1 MVGSYRSAFLLVF
14 TALMVITVVSVSSNA
29 YRRAADITLD
39 LSSDILGEL
48 SENIINRT
56 IELFDASNAYLQS
69 NAELFTGPE
78 GELPQERALRLFWRQ
93 LALQPQLMSIYKA
106 GPGGVFLQVSR
117 QPRPVT
123 RVIVHSDNGVDDR
136 LVYRDADYQPIARL
150 NGGGMYDPRTSGWYQ
165 RAIEAG
171 GEVVWSPVY
180 RFEQTGKLGVTAA
193 RAVFD
198 GDALRQVLGIDI
210 ALEDLTD
217 FLAEQSGRRGAL
229 AFIVDERDRLVAYP
243 HQLIL
248 NTDGTR
254 DAGAPDSMEQ
264 LVDRWLVDGYRELL
278 AQTTGAGG
286 DGVETRS
293 RSGRDS
299 NPAYALFSSGDDMR
313 YLAQLRSFPGQ
324 WSEGWKLF
332 VVVPESSLLSSASRL
347 ISESIAISVIILV
360 GAVLL
365 VQILAF
371 RLFEPM
377 RRLVHNTELIQQ
389 LRLDEVEPVNSRFS
403 EIRAMDQAICGMRSG
418 LQELAKFVPA
428 KMARDFIQQGKSA
441 ELGGEMVELTLFY
454 SSISKFNA
462 LCNQRTTEEVT
473 ALVSLIL
480 DRFTQVIS
488 RTDGTVDNYLGE
500 SILAF
505 WGAPSV
511 VIDGPARA
519 CRVALQCKLIE
530 DQLRQRES
538 ERFPPETVNL
548 FAIHSGRA
556 IVGNFGSKKRMS
568 YTAVGDNVEIGWIL
582 KQLNH
587 RYGTQILIS
596 EPVQAE
602 VSGLFWLRLVDYVP
616 LYSGAEPTAV
626 YELAGQRSEPMP
638 TDWHHFTERYEE
650 GLAAL
655 FDRRW
660 TEAEPIF
667 SELAELRPE
676 DKSVQLMLLRC
687 YSEDAQMSTRLAGT
701 EI

>member
-1 MVGSYRSAFLLVF
+1 MVSSYRSAFLLVF

-39 LSSDILGEL
+39 LSSDIINEL
-48 SENIINRT
+48 SGNIVNRT
-56 IELFDASNAYLQS
+56 IVLFDAANAYLQS
-69 NAELFTGPE
+69 NAELFSGD
-78 GELPQERALRLFWRQ
+78 GAELSRDRVLRLFWRQ
-93 LALQPQLMSIYKA
+93 LELQPELLSIYKA
-106 GPGGVFLQVSR
+106 DPDGNFLQVSH

-123 RVIVHSDNGVDDR
+123 RIIEHRDDQVFDR
-136 LVYRDADYQPIARL
+136 FVYRDAGFQPIAHL
-150 NGGGMYDPRTSGWYQ
+150 NGGGLYDPRSSGWYQ
-165 RAIEAG
+165 RAIEAA
-171 GEVVWSPVY
+171 GEVAWSPVY

-193 RAVFD
+193 RVVFE
-198 GDALRQVLGIDI
+198 GESVRQVLGIDI

-217 FLAEQSGRRGAL
+217 FLAEQSGTRGAL

-248 NTDGTR
+248 HDR
-254 DAGAPDSMEQ
+254 DADYADSPDRMEQ
-264 LVDRWLVDGYRELL
+264 LVDRWLVDAYHELL
-278 AQTTGAGG
+278 ADIGASGEEKGG
-286 DGVETRS
+286 
-293 RSGRDS
+293 SGRTRGDD
-299 NPAYALFSSGDDMR
+299 NRAYALTSSGDMR
-313 YLAQLRSFPGQ
+313 YIAQLHSFPGD

-332 VVVPESSLLSSASRL
+332 VVVPEASLLSSASRL

-389 LRLDEVEPVNSRFS
+389 LRLEEVEPVNSRFS
-403 EIRAMDQAICGMRSG
+403 EIRAMDQAICGMRTG

-428 KMARDFIQQGKSA
+428 KMARDFIQHGKSA
-441 ELGGEMVELTLFY
+441 ELGGEMVDLTLFY

-462 LCNQRTTEEVT
+462 LCSQRSTEQVT

-480 DRFTQVIS
+480 DRFTQVIG

-505 WGAPSV
+505 WGAPAPIV
-511 VIDGPARA
+511 DGPLRA

-556 IVGNFGSKKRMS
+556 IVGNFGSKKRMA

-596 EPVQAE
+596 EPVQAA
-602 VSGLFWLRLVDYVP
+602 VAGQFWLRLVDYVP

-626 YELAGQRSEPMP
+626 YELAGQRSEPMSA
-638 TDWHHFTERYEE
+638 DWHHFTERYEA

-655 FDRRW
+655 FAREW
-660 TEAEPIF
+660 VKAEPIF
-667 SELAELRPE
+667 SELAELRPD

-687 YSEDAQMSTRLAGT
+687 YAEDAQMSTRLAGT

>member
-39 LSSDILGEL
+39 LSSDIIGEL
-48 SENIINRT
+48 SENIVNRT
-56 IELFDASNAYLQS
+56 TGLFEAANAYLQS
-69 NAELFTGPE
+69 NAELFGGNEPE
-78 GELPQERALRLFWRQ
+78 PSQARLLRLFWRQ
-93 LALQPQLMSIYKA
+93 LVLQPELLSIYTA
-106 GPGGVFLQVSR
+106 DPDGTFLQVSL

-123 RVIVHSDNGVDDR
+123 RVIERRDDKIADQ
-136 LVYRDADYQPIARL
+136 LVYRDADYQPIAHL
-150 NGGGMYDPRTSGWYQ
+150 GGGGLYDPRGSGWYEQ
-165 RAIEAG
+165 AIDAG
-171 GEVVWSPVY
+171 GQVVWSRVY

-193 RAVFD
+193 RAVFE
-198 GDALRQVLGIDI
+198 GETLQQVLGIDI

-217 FLAEQSGRRGAL
+217 FLAEQSGSRGAL
-229 AFIVDERDRLVAYP
+229 AFIVDDSDRLVAYP

-248 NTDGTR
+248 Q
-254 DAGAPDSMEQ
+254 DAGASDASSPDAMEQ
-264 LVDRWLVDGYRELL
+264 LVDRWLIDAYRELL
-278 AQTTGAGG
+278 AKTSMGATEQAG
-286 DGVETRS
+286 S
-293 RSGRDS
+293 RGAAKPDDD
-299 NPAYALFSSGDDMR
+299 PDYALATSGDVR
-313 YLAQLRSFPGQ
+313 YIAQLRRFPGS
-324 WSEGWKLF
+324 WSDGWKLF
-332 VVVPESSLLSSASRL
+332 VVVPEAALLASASRL

-377 RRLVHNTELIQQ
+377 RRLVHNTELVQQ

-428 KMARDFIQQGKSA
+428 KMARDFIQKGKSA
-441 ELGGEMVELTLFY
+441 ELGGDLFELTLFY

-462 LCNQRTTEEVT
+462 LCDQRSTEEVT
-473 ALVSLIL
+473 TLVSLIL
-480 DRFTQVIS
+480 DRFTQVIL
-488 RTDGTVDNYLGE
+488 RADGTVDNYLGE

-505 WGAPSV
+505 WGAPAV
-511 VIDGPARA
+511 VVDGPARA

-548 FAIHSGRA
+548 FAIHTGRA

-596 EPVQAE
+596 EPVKVE
-602 VSGLFWLRLVDYVP
+602 VQGLFWLRLVDYVP

-626 YELAGQRSEPMP
+626 YELAGQRSEPMSA
-638 TDWHHFTERYEE
+638 DWHHFTDRYEA
-650 GLAAL
+650 GLKAL
-655 FDRRW
+655 FARKW

-667 SELAELRPE
+667 SELAELRPD

-701 EI
+701 DI

>member
-14 TALMVITVVSVSSNA
+14 TALMVITVVSVSSHA

-39 LSSDILGEL
+39 LSSDIISQL
-48 SENIINRT
+48 SENIVNRT
-56 IELFDASNAYLQS
+56 IGLFEAANDYLQT
-69 NAELFTGPE
+69 NAVLFAGDEPELSRDR
-78 GELPQERALRLFWRQ
+78 LLRLFWRQ
-93 LALQPQLMSIYKA
+93 LELQPELLSIYMADSA
-106 GPGGVFLQVSR
+106 GTFVQASLE
-117 QPRPVT
+117 PRPVT
-123 RVIVHSDNGVDDR
+123 RMIEQREGEVLDR
-136 LVYRDADYQPIARL
+136 LVYRNSEYQPIARL
-150 NGGGMYDPRTSGWYQ
+150 SGGGLYDPRLAGWYQ
-165 RAIEAG
+165 RAIEAEG
-171 GEVVWSPVY
+171 KVAWSSVY

-193 RAVFD
+193 RAVFE
-198 GDALRQVLGIDI
+198 GGSVRQVLGIDI

-217 FLAEQSGRRGAL
+217 FLAEQSGARGAL
-229 AFIVDERDRLVAYP
+229 AFIVDRRDRLVAFP

-248 NTDGTR
+248 QDRTINE
-254 DAGAPDSMEQ
+254 AGSPDSMDQ
-264 LVDRWLVDGYRELL
+264 LEERWLVDAYRELL
-278 AQTTGAGG
+278 AKTGVGDIEADGG
-286 DGVETRS
+286 GRATRQ
-293 RSGRDS
+293 GEDRD
-299 NPAYALFSSGDDMR
+299 YALTSSGDIR
-313 YLAQLRSFPGQ
+313 YIAQLHSFPGE
-324 WSEGWKLF
+324 WSDGWRLF
-332 VVVPESSLLSSASRL
+332 VVVPETSLLSSASRL

-360 GAVLL
+360 SAVLL
-365 VQILAF
+365 VQILAY

-389 LRLDEVEPVNSRFS
+389 LRLDEVRPVNSRFN

-428 KMARDFIQQGKSA
+428 KMATDFIQKGKSA
-441 ELGGEMVELTLFY
+441 ELGGDMVELTLFY

-462 LCNQRTTEEVT
+462 LCAQRSTEEVT

-480 DRFTQVIS
+480 DRFTQVIV

-511 VIDGPARA
+511 VVDGPARA

-530 DQLRQRES
+530 DQLRQRGADS
-538 ERFPPETVNL
+538 FPPETVNL

-556 IVGNFGSKKRMS
+556 IVGNFGSKKRMA

-596 EPVQAE
+596 EPVQA
-602 VSGLFWLRLVDYVP
+602 VVAGLFWLRLVDYVP

-626 YELAGQRSEPMP
+626 YELAGQRSESMP
-638 TDWHHFTERYEE
+638 ADWHHFTERYEA
-650 GLAAL
+650 GLKAL
-655 FDRRW
+655 FDRQW
-660 TEAEPIF
+660 TQAEPIF
-667 SELAELRPE
+667 SELAELRPD

-701 EI
+701 DI